1 MLAHIQLR
9 RGRTRPLHEQLIAQL
24 RSLILEGAL
33 PPGTRLPPSRQAA
46 SELEV
51 SRNVVVLA
59 YEQLQLEGYLT
70 AKVGSGTRVPE
81 SLPGH
86 LLRPGR
92 AGNGDAPDAASFPG
106 DPPRL
111 SRQGER
117 LSAPVGPPPLN
128 RGTPGPFR
136 PCVTAPEHFPA
147 QEWSRLSGRVWR
159 HRGADMIPYGDPE
172 GYAPL
177 REAIAEHVRR
187 HRAVRCDSEQI
198 LVTAGSQ
205 QALDLVARMLVDPDQ
220 PVLME
225 EPGYKGAKRAFAAAG
240 ARLVPV
246 PVDGEGFDLSRT
258 PVEGLPPARLAY
270 VTPSHQFPLG
280 VTMTLSRRL
289 KVLEWARETGAWIV
303 EDDYDGEFRY
313 ASRPLPSLQG
323 LDEGG
328 RVIYVGT
335 FSKVLAPG
343 LRLGFLVL
351 PETLVDAF
359 GRARPVLDG
368 HPPISLQ
375 ATLAAF
381 IAEGHLERHI
391 ARLRPIYA
399 ERREVL
405 RAAIESH
412 LGGIARVDAGPAGLH
427 LPVLLPDQV
436 DDRKVQALAA
446 QGGVEAPALSP
457 HYMERAERSGLVL
470 GFGPV
475 PPEAV
480 GLGVRVLKSAVMKAM
495 GAT

>member
-1 MLAHIQLR
+1 MLAHIRLRRGGVRPLHAQLITQLR
-9 RGRTRPLHEQLIAQL
+9 R
-24 RSLILEGAL
+24 LILEGAL
-33 PPGTRLPPSRQAA
+33 PPGTRLPASRQAA
-46 SELEV
+46 AELEV

-70 AKVGSGTRVPE
+70 ARVGSGTRVPE

-86 LLRPGR
+86 LLQPSRGR
-92 AGNGDAPDAASFPG
+92 NGDAPAPASSAK

-117 LSAPVGPPPLN
+117 LAAPLGPPPLN
-128 RGTPGPFR
+128 RGKPGAFR
-136 PCVTAPEHFPA
+136 PCVTAPEHFPVRR
-147 QEWSRLSGRVWR
+147 WSRLAGRVWR
-159 HRGADMIPYGDPE
+159 DMGADMIPYGDPQ
-172 GYAPL
+172 GFAPL
-177 REAIAEHVRR
+177 REAIAEHLRR
-187 HRAVRCDSEQI
+187 HRAVRCDPQQV

-205 QALDLVARMLVDPDQ
+205 QALDLVARMLVDPEEA
-220 PVLME
+220 VLVE
-225 EPGYKGAKRAFAAAG
+225 DPGYKGAKRAFTAVG

-246 PVDGEGFDLSRT
+246 AVDGEGFDLSRA
-258 PVEGLPPARLAY
+258 PIGALPPARIAY

-289 KVLEWARETGAWIV
+289 ALLEWARETGAWIV

-323 LDEGG
+323 LDDEG

-343 LRLGFLVL
+343 LRLGFVVL

-359 GRARPVLDG
+359 ARARPVLDG
-368 HPPISLQ
+368 HPPIPLQ
-375 ATLAAF
+375 ATMAAF

-391 ARLRPIYA
+391 ARLRSIYG
-399 ERREVL
+399 ERREAL
-405 RAAIESH
+405 RAAIESS
-412 LGGIARVDAGPAGLH
+412 LEGVACVEAGPAGLH
-427 LPVLLPDQV
+427 LPVLLPDHV
-436 DDRKVQALAA
+436 DDREVQALAA

-457 HYMERAERSGLVL
+457 HYMGRAGRSGLVL

-480 GLGVRVLKSAVMKAM
+480 GPGVGVLTSAVMEAM